1 MCAMIDGR
9 TVSAMKRYFIFGIL
23 VAGVLAIAL
32 LGWALGAVRWTLTG
46 SAKSHEADGLAPA
59 LT

>member
-1 MCAMIDGR
+1 MCAIIERR
-9 TVSAMKRYFIFGIL
+9 TVTAMKRYFIFGIL

-32 LGWALGAVRWTLTG
+32 LGWALGAARWTLTG
-46 SAKSHEADGLAPA
+46 STKRDESDGLTPA

>member
-1 MCAMIDGR
+1 
-9 TVSAMKRYFIFGIL
+9 MKRYFIFGIL